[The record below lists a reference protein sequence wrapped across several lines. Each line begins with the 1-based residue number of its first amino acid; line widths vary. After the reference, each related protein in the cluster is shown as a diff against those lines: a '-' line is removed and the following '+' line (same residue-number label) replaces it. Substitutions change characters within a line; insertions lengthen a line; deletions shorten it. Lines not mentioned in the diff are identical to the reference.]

1 MIKDEGRDNM
11 EDTKKILRDAD
22 PKLIKTVTG
31 KILSGHLVTG
41 TLQPGAEIGIR
52 IDQTLTQD
60 ATGTV
65 AYLEAEVLG
74 IDRAKTELSV
84 SYVDH
89 NTLKIDH
96 KNADDHTYL
105 QSVAAKYGLI
115 LSKAGNGI
123 CHQVHLESYARP
135 GKTLL
140 GSDSHTPTAGGIGCM
155 GIGAGGLDVALA
167 IEGEP
172 FYLKTPE
179 VIGIRLTGR
188 LKPMVAAKDVI
199 LAVLQKLGVNGGVGK
214 ALEYFG
220 PGVKNLTVPERATI
234 TNMGAET
241 GATTSIF
248 PSDEVTLEFMHFV
261 EREAQWVRLE
271 ADEDV
276 VYDEVIE
283 INMSKLVPLIAKPHS
298 PGNVVPVREVA
309 GIKVDQVCIG
319 SCTNSSLKD
328 LMTAAYMLKGK
339 RAKPEVSFTISP
351 GSMSVYHEL
360 ARIDCLTD
368 LIAAGARILE
378 CTCGPCIGQGQAPRS
393 GAVSVRTF
401 NRNFKG
407 RSGTPDANIYLS
419 SVETAVSCAL
429 TGVITDP
436 RSMGELRQIPM
447 PDKLGMQ
454 DALIVMPPEREEAE
468 AIELFRGPNIKP
480 IELRGPLP
488 ETVKGPV
495 LIKLED
501 NISTDIIMPAG
512 IYLGLRS
519 NVPEYA
525 KHVFEPVDPDFD
537 KRALAKGGGFVIAGE
552 NYGQGS
558 SREHAALCPAY
569 LGVRAVIVKSF
580 ARIHL
585 ANLINFGIIPL
596 TFKNSADYDLIEA
609 DDELQFDAAALES
622 TDLMLKNITKS
633 IEIPVQHTMSS
644 SEIMRIKAGGTLAYI
659 SKMNREKAGK

>member
-1 MIKDEGRDNM
+1 MQ
-11 EDTKKILRDAD
+11 
-22 PKLIKTVTG
+22 KTLTG
-31 KILSGHLVTG
+31 KILTQHLVKG
-41 TLQPGAEIGIR
+41 ILKPGEEIGIK

-74 IDRAKTELSV
+74 IARAKTELSV
-84 SYVDH
+84 SYIDH
-89 NTLKIDH
+89 NTLKMDF
-96 KNADDHTYL
+96 KNADDHVYL

-123 CHQVHLESYARP
+123 CHQVHLERFAQP

-167 IEGEP
+167 IGGEP
-172 FYLKTPE
+172 FFLKTPK
-179 VIGIRLTGR
+179 VIGIKLTGR

-199 LAVLQKLGVNGGVGK
+199 LEVLRILGVKGGVGK

-220 PGVKNLTVPERATI
+220 PGVKTLSVPERATI

-241 GATTSIF
+241 GATTSVF
-248 PSDEVTLEFMHFV
+248 PSDEVTLEFMRCV
-261 EREAQWVRLE
+261 GREEQWVRLE
-271 ADEDV
+271 ADNDV
-276 VYDEVIE
+276 EYDEIIE
-283 INMSKLVPLIAKPHS
+283 IELDKLVPLIAKPHS
-298 PGNVVPVREVA
+298 PGDVVPVGEVE
-309 GIKVDQVCIG
+309 GTKVDQVCIG
-319 SCTNSSLKD
+319 SCTNSSFKD
-328 LMTAAYMLKGK
+328 LVTAAYMLKGK
-339 RAKPEVSFTISP
+339 RVNPEVSLTVSP
-351 GSMSVYHEL
+351 GSMSVYCEL
-360 ARIDCLTD
+360 AERGYLAD

-378 CTCGPCIGQGQAPRS
+378 CTCGPCIGQGQAPKS

-407 RSGTPDANIYLS
+407 RSGTADAQVYLS

-436 RSMGELRQIPM
+436 RSMGELREIPM
-447 PDKLGMQ
+447 PEKLRMQ
-454 DALIVMPPEREEAE
+454 NALIVEPPGIEEAE
-468 AIELFRGPNIKP
+468 KVELIRGPNIKP
-480 IELRGPLP
+480 IELRGELP
-488 ETVKGPV
+488 EKVGGQV

-512 IYLGLRS
+512 IYLPLRS
-519 NVPEYA
+519 NIPEYA
-525 KHVFEPVDPDFD
+525 KHVFEPADPDFYR
-537 KRALAKGGGFVIAGE
+537 RAKEKNGGFVIAGE

-558 SREHAALCPAY
+558 SREHAALCPSY
-569 LGVRAVIVKSF
+569 LGVKGVIAKSF

-596 TFKNSADYDLIEA
+596 TFKNAEDYDRI
-609 DDELQFDAAALES
+609 DPNDELQIKTAELDNG
-622 TDLMLKNITKS
+622 DLVVKNLTKGV
-633 IEIPVQHTMSS
+633 EIPVQHTMTS
-644 SEIMRIKAGGTLAYI
+644 SEVIRIKAGGSLAYI
-659 SKMNREKAGK
+659 SRSNS

>member
-1 MIKDEGRDNM
+1 MNE
-11 EDTKKILRDAD
+11 TKNTFKDAD
-22 PKLIKTVTG
+22 PKLLKTVTG
-31 KILSGHLVTG
+31 KIFAQHLAKG
-41 TLQPGAEIGIR
+41 ALKPGEEIGIV

-74 IDRAKTELSV
+74 IDRARTELSV
-84 SYVDH
+84 SYIDH
-89 NTLKIDH
+89 NTLKMDH
-96 KNADDHTYL
+96 KNADDHDYL

-123 CHQVHLESYARP
+123 CHQVHLERFARP

-167 IEGEP
+167 LKGEP
-172 FYLKTPE
+172 FYLKTPKI
-179 VIGIRLTGR
+179 VGIKLTGK

-199 LAVLQKLGVNGGVGK
+199 LEVLRRLGVKGGVGK

-220 PGVKNLTVPERATI
+220 PGVKTLSVPERATI

-248 PSDEVTLEFMHFV
+248 PSDEVTLDFLRCV
-261 EREAQWVRLE
+261 GREEQWIRLE
-271 ADEDV
+271 ADDDV
-276 VYDEVIE
+276 EYDEVIE
-283 INMSKLVPLIAKPHS
+283 IDLGKLVPLIAKPHS
-298 PGNVVPVREVA
+298 PDNVVPVSEVA
-309 GIKVDQVCIG
+309 GIKVNQVCIG
-319 SCTNSSLKD
+319 SCTNSSFKD
-328 LMTAAYMLKGK
+328 LVTAAYMLKGK
-339 RAKPEVSFTISP
+339 RVKPEVSLTVSP
-351 GSMSVYHEL
+351 GSMSVYYEL
-360 ARIDCLTD
+360 AERGYLAD

-407 RSGTPDANIYLS
+407 RSGTADAQVYLS

-436 RSMGELRQIPM
+436 RSMGELCEIPM
-447 PDKLGMQ
+447 PEKLRMQ
-454 DALIVMPPEREEAE
+454 PALIVEPPDSEEARKV
-468 AIELFRGPNIKP
+468 ELIRGPNIKP
-480 IELRGPLP
+480 IELRGELP
-488 ETVKGPV
+488 EKVQGTV

-512 IYLGLRS
+512 VYLPLRS

-525 KHVFEPVDPDFD
+525 KHVFEPVDPDFYR
-537 KRALAKGGGFVIAGE
+537 KAKEKNGGFVIAGE

-558 SREHAALCPAY
+558 SREHAALCPSY
-569 LGVRAVIVKSF
+569 LGVMGVIAKSF

-596 TFKNSADYDLIEA
+596 TFKNSDDYDRVA
-609 DDELQFDAAALES
+609 PDDELQLDTAALDS
-622 TDLMLKNITKS
+622 SDLVVKNLTKG
-633 IEIPVQHTMSS
+633 IEIPVQHSMTP
-644 SEIMRIKAGGTLAYI
+644 SEVMRIKAGGTLAYI
-659 SKMNREKAGK
+659 SRHKL

>member
-1 MIKDEGRDNM
+1 MEKPYKDL
-11 EDTKKILRDAD
+11 KDAD
-22 PKLIKTVTG
+22 PQLMKTVIG
-31 KILSGHLVTG
+31 KILAKHLMEG
-41 TLQPGAEIGIR
+41 TLQPGNEIGIR

-74 IDRAKTELSV
+74 MDRVKTELSV

-89 NTLKIDH
+89 NTLKMDH
-96 KNADDHTYL
+96 KNADDHSYL

-123 CHQVHLESYARP
+123 CHQVHLERYARP
-135 GKTLL
+135 AKTLL
-140 GSDSHTPTAGGIGCM
+140 GSDSHTPTAGGMGSM

-167 IEGEP
+167 MGGQP
-172 FYLKTPE
+172 FFLRTPQ
-179 VIGIRLTGR
+179 VIGVKLTGS

-199 LAVLQKLGVNGGVGK
+199 LEVLRRLGVKGGVGK

-220 PGVKNLTVPERATI
+220 PGIKTLTVPERATI

-241 GATTSIF
+241 GATTSVF
-248 PSDEVTLEFMHFV
+248 PSDEVTLEFLRTV
-261 EREAQWVRLE
+261 EREEEWERLE

-276 VYDEVIE
+276 ECEELIE
-283 INMSKLVPLIAKPHS
+283 IDLSKLVPLIAKPHS
-298 PGNVVPVREVA
+298 PGDVVPISEVE
-309 GIKVDQVCIG
+309 GIEVDQVCIG
-319 SCTNSSLKD
+319 SCTNSSFKD
-328 LMTAAYMLKGK
+328 LVTAAYMLKGK
-339 RAKPEVSFTISP
+339 RVKPGVSLTISP
-351 GSMSVYHEL
+351 GSMSVYCEL
-360 ARIDCLTD
+360 AEHGYLAD

-407 RSGTPDANIYLS
+407 RSGTDDAQIYLS
-419 SVETAVSCAL
+419 SVEAAVSAAL
-429 TGVITDP
+429 TGYITDP
-436 RSMGELRQIPM
+436 RSMGELREIPM
-447 PDKLGMQ
+447 PEKLRMQ
-454 DALIVMPPEREEAE
+454 SALVVEPPTEEE
-468 AIELFRGPNIKP
+468 SEKVELFRGPNIKP
-480 IELRGPLP
+480 IELRGELP
-488 ETVKGPV
+488 EKVEGSV
-495 LIKLED
+495 LIKLDD

-525 KHVFEPVDPDFD
+525 KHVFEPADPDFYQ
-537 KRALAKGGGFVIAGE
+537 KAVEKNGGFVVAGE

-558 SREHAALCPAY
+558 SREHAALCPSY
-569 LGVRAVIVKSF
+569 LGIRAVIAKSF

-596 TFKNSADYDLIEA
+596 TFANSADYDKIDP
-609 DDELQFDAAALES
+609 DDELSLDAEDLES
-622 TDLMLKNITKS
+622 GELLLKNVTRG
-633 IEIPVQHTMSS
+633 IEIPVKHTLSAN
-644 SEIMRIKAGGTLAYI
+644 EIERIKAGGSLAYI
-659 SKMNREKAGK
+659 SKHNAEKQGQP